1 MQHLSNPSVPKNH
14 VKHRAQNILTIN
26 HKYKN
31 QVSNAP
37 NFLSQL
43 SVLSMSSASPGQMV
57 RNTYSIQVSEACVF
71 LIQSRCTYPF
81 KTKSIFFHLHLLLF
95 WKLITVHTL
104 VGQCFVQF
112 SLFFC
117 TTCCTR
123 GGRNVQKSLDIF
135 TKSLGY
141 FSQLWCITF
150 NLDFVFFYEQ

>member
-57 RNTYSIQVSEACVF
+57 RNTYSIHLSEARVPI
-71 LIQSRCTYPF
+71 LLKQSPF
-81 KTKSIFFHLHLLLF
+81 FFISIYYH
-95 WKLITVHTL
+95 
-104 VGQCFVQF
+104 
-112 SLFFC
+112 SE
-117 TTCCTR
+117 
-123 GGRNVQKSLDIF
+123 N
-135 TKSLGY
+135 
-141 FSQLWCITF
+141 
-150 NLDFVFFYEQ
+150 